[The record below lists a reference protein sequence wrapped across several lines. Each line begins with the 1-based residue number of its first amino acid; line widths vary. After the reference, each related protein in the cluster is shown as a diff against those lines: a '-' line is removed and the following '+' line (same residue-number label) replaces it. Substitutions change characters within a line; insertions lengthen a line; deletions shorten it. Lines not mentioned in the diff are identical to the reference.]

1 MYACLP
7 KENCFFEIFKA
18 KTDTSFTKKCHF
30 VKRIYPFF
38 AKNTEQAKK
47 VSTNKLPL
55 MTVGS

>member
-7 KENCFFEIFKA
+7 KENCFFEIFK
-18 KTDTSFTKKCHF
+18 

-47 VSTNKLPL
+47 ASTNKLPL